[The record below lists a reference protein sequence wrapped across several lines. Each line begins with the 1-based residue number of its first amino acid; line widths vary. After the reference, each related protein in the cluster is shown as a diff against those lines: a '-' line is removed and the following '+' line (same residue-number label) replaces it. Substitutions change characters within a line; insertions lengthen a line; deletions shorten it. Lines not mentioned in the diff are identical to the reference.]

1 MGFEQTE
8 WVWMNG
14 RCVRWQDA
22 TAHVSSHA
30 LHYGSGV
37 FEGLRCYQTAA
48 GPAVLRLDAHLDRL
62 YASADAY
69 RMAIPFSHDELAG
82 AICDTIR
89 RNGFSDCYVRPICY
103 LGSSSLGVHPR
114 DCPVE
119 VAILTW
125 PWGAYLGEEA
135 LTCGARITISP
146 WRKFHSHMMPT
157 TAKACGQYLNS
168 VLAVRDAAGRGFDEA
183 LLLDQDGNI
192 AEGSGENIFL
202 VSGNKLITNDERD
215 SILMGITRSCVLR
228 IASDLGWEIEQRSL
242 TVEDLLHC
250 DEAFFTGTAAE
261 VVPISE
267 IDGTPVGSGYRGPR
281 TAIVQGIYSAATSGK
296 DARYRDWLYPVEQK
310 KKAAVAAAAAAQENA
325 S

>member
-14 RCVRWQDA
+14 SCVRWQDA

-37 FEGLRCYQTAA
+37 FEGLRCYQTAH
-48 GPAVLRLDAHLDRL
+48 GPAVFRLDAHLERL
-62 YASADAY
+62 FASAEAY
-69 RMAIPFSHDELAG
+69 QMAIPFSQDELAD
-82 AICDTIR
+82 AICETIR
-89 RNGFSDCYVRPICY
+89 RNRFSDCYIRPISY
-103 LGSSSLGVHPR
+103 LGSASLSVHPR

-125 PWGAYLGEEA
+125 PWGAYLGDEA
-135 LTCGARITISP
+135 VTRGARITLSP
-146 WRKFHSHMMPT
+146 WRKFHSRTMPT

-168 VLAVRDAAGRGFDEA
+168 VLAVRDAAARGFDEA
-183 LLLDQDGNI
+183 LLLDQDGRL

-202 VSGNKLITNDERD
+202 LIGNKLVTNDEHD
-215 SILMGITRSCVLR
+215 SILPGITRNCVLQ
-228 IASDLGWEIEQRSL
+228 IASDLRWEIEQRSL
-242 TVEDLLHC
+242 TLEDLLQC
-250 DEAFFTGTAAE
+250 DEAFFTGTAVE

-267 IDGTPVGSGYRGPR
+267 LDGRAIGGGRRGHR
-281 TAIVQGIYSAATSGK
+281 TMMIQRIYSDATSGRH
-296 DARYRDWLYPVEQK
+296 ARYRNWLYPVEQK
-310 KKAAVAAAAAAQENA
+310 KTATAAAAAATRENA